1 MKHKAIRNL
10 YPQVGTIDDTAGCF
24 DDNGNKVEIDDAL
37 VQEEIVRLKQL
48 QIANAYIR
56 KRQIEYPP
64 ITELADALFWQ
75 SQGDNTKMT
84 AYLAK
89 VEAVKQK
96 YPKE

>member
-10 YPQVGTIDDTAGCF
+10 YSNVGTIDDTAGCF
-24 DDNGNKVEIDDAL
+24 DDQGNKVEINETL
-37 VQEEIVRLKQL
+37 VQQEITRLQQEAKDKE
-48 QIANAYIR
+48 YIR
-56 KRQIEYPP
+56 KRQVEYPQLG
-64 ITELADALFWQ
+64 ELADAIYWQ
-75 SQGDNTKMT
+75 SQGDDTKMT